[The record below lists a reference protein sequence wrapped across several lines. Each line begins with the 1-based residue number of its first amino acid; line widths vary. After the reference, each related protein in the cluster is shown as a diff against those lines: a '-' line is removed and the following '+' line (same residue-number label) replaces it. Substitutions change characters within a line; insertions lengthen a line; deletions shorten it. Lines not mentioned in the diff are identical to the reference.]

1 MRSVRRLKN
10 MPNKTKL
17 TLKYLV
23 IVILFILLAYLK
35 PTVSGAL
42 GLISSQ
48 LLEIISNKYIK
59 TLIFILAADTLPL
72 LIIANLFL
80 LLTHKLFYLKNNTL
94 LYVVLIF
101 SSLSHLQFVLS
112 PEMTVIGRTLLISLC
127 SIMCFI
133 IWYAWSIKL
142 VKNEIKN
149 T

>member
-1 MRSVRRLKN
+1 

-94 LYVVLIF
+94 LYIVLIF

>member
-1 MRSVRRLKN
+1 